1 MVCNCEIEATIRWE
15 SRCAVENVKDSPGQ
29 VQVENIQE
37 RQATVDHTREV
48 RKEFRLLSLTKD
60 QGLIE
65 SEGSEDTSKK
75 KSSNRER

>member
-1 MVCNCEIEATIRWE
+1 MISNCEIKATIWWE
-15 SRCAVENVKDSPGQ
+15 SRCTVENVKDSPGQ

-60 QGLIE
+60 TSLVKQQGC
-65 SEGSEDTSKK
+65 EDTS
-75 KSSNRER
+75 